1 MRKGPGSGIR
11 AERSSNSSDPYF
23 ALALYYSVFQLNDH
37 IEKAGGGRRKAEA
50 RISLRIIFRQFIIAG
65 NFQQEIF
72 MIIKLISMKFS
83 VKFLALKFLLPPSA
97 SRLTPFFTYI

>member
-1 MRKGPGSGIR
+1 
-11 AERSSNSSDPYF
+11 
-23 ALALYYSVFQLNDH
+23 
-37 IEKAGGGRRKAEA
+37 
-50 RISLRIIFRQFIIAG
+50 
-65 NFQQEIF
+65 